1 MTRSSTSFHRP
12 TLWTVA
18 LVAALATLAGGCQRG
33 EKSCRYYSLV
43 LERSEDPSER
53 KNAIEEI
60 KRMSTQDQLKC
71 DDDKVFARFTKIVDE
86 DMKFRA
92 PVVEALD
99 SVGKASD
106 KLRERSQVLLAK
118 ALGFD
123 DSAPVAANIVR
134 QWRVEAHEAGK
145 EWFPNKAVTDA
156 LGAALRRVKDGEM
169 KATLLESLWL
179 SLQDDKS
186 RAPYTDLL
194 IELADTDPSQQ
205 SVLVNIRALKYL
217 TSMRANSDAAFS
229 AYIHGL
235 FLKDAA
241 NAEVYGAAR
250 LALAVI
256 PKEKVLPKILGM
268 FEQKDADFQKW
279 AKDVGLFDW
288 EWKEGPKLAQILQ
301 DLHDPS
307 SANALITRAAKAIDA
322 SEEGTPKT
330 FGIVKRGFPWGAYIT
345 SRLQLTMWSVASMGE
360 GAGEVAE
367 AIGTL
372 AATQGPTVEQRTMPF
387 IGLSISGT
395 SKAWPAM
402 LKAFET
408 ISPQER
414 ADFMTPMSYALE
426 PQHMDDWNRVIV
438 ADKSEGTQTALADPV
453 IVGRVK
459 VVETCKQQMDAA
471 PDDNAKLMAL
481 GACYAGFLKTGDN
494 IAKEKAAIGLVHLLA
509 KGVDTIPALVQGYAA
524 SSPSDSTLRQV
535 MWAGFRAAAEPRHI
549 PMLYKLQ
556 QEQVQ
561 IPNNQTWDWEFDILL
576 NHLATRVE
584 QAKAAGGA
592 AAPAG
597 GAPAGDAAP
606 AGDEGAK

>member
-1 MTRSSTSFHRP
+1 MTRCLPSTLRP
-12 TLWTVA
+12 TFWLVA
-18 LVAALATLAGGCQRG
+18 LLAAATLSSGCQRG

-60 KRMSTQDQLKC
+60 KRMSTADQLKC
-71 DDDKVFARFTKIVDE
+71 DDDKVFARFTKIIEE
-86 DMKFRA
+86 DAKYRSS
-92 PVVEALD
+92 VVEALD
-99 SVGKASD
+99 SVGKASE

-123 DSAPVAANIVR
+123 DAVPVAANIVR

-145 EWFPNKAVTDA
+145 EWFPDKTVTDA

-179 SLQDDKS
+179 SLQDDKA
-186 RAPYTDLL
+186 RAPYVDLL
-194 IELADTDPSQQ
+194 VELADTDPSQQ
-205 SVLVNIRALKYL
+205 TVMVNIRALKYL
-217 TSMRANSDAAFS
+217 TSMRVKTDAAFN
-229 AYIHGL
+229 AYLHGL

-241 NAEVYGAAR
+241 NAEIYGAAR

-268 FEQKDADFQKW
+268 FEQKDEDFKKW
-279 AKDVGLFDW
+279 AKDVGLFEW
-288 EWKEGPKLAQILQ
+288 EWQEGPKLAQILQ

-307 SANALITRAAKAIDA
+307 TAQALVTRAAKAIDA

-330 FGIVKRGFPWGAYIT
+330 FGIVKRGFPWGSYIT
-345 SRLQLTMWSVASMGE
+345 SRLQLTMWAIASMGE

-387 IGLSISGT
+387 IGLSISGS

-414 ADFMTPMSYALE
+414 ADFMTPMSYAVE
-426 PQHMDDWNRVIV
+426 PENLGDWERVIV
-438 ADKSEGTQTALADPV
+438 ADKSEGTQTALADPT
-453 IVGRVK
+453 IVGRLK
-459 VVETCKQQMDAA
+459 VVTACKEQMDAA
-471 PDDNAKLMAL
+471 ADQNAKLMAL

-509 KGVDTIPALVQGYAA
+509 KGVDTIPALLQGYEKT
-524 SSPSDSTLRQV
+524 SPTDSTIRQV
-535 MWAGFRAAAEPRHI
+535 MWCGFRAAAETRHI
-549 PMLYKLQ
+549 PMLYKVQ

-584 QAKAAGGA
+584 QAKAGEGGA
-592 AAPAG
+592 AAPAAAPAE
-597 GAPAGDAAP
+597 GAPA
-606 AGDEGAK
+606 EGGAQE